1 MALWKPDQTFY
12 PSARMAMQAPREQL
26 GYVVTF
32 NPTASNGKHD
42 ALCVLDLDPK
52 SKTYSQV
59 VGRAEVSNAGDE
71 LHHFGWNACSAA
83 LCPYAPH
90 PHIERRY
97 LLVPGLRSSRIY
109 IFDTKPDPRSP
120 KLVKTIE
127 AEEIAS
133 RAGYSRPHTVHC
145 GPDAIYV
152 SALGSPSG
160 DGPGGIF
167 LLDHESFDVLGR
179 WEVDRGPQRFAYDF
193 WWHLGW
199 DVAVTSEWGTP
210 NMIENGVV
218 PELLLGNKY
227 GHAIH
232 IWNLRNRRHLKSL
245 DLGAE
250 NQMAL
255 ELRPSHDPTK
265 TFGFVGVVIS
275 TKDLSASI
283 WLWYRDSG
291 DWKVRKV
298 IEIPA
303 EPADESLL
311 PPALKPFKAVPPL
324 ITDINLSLDD
334 KFLYVACFG
343 TGDLKQYD
351 VSDPFKPRETGS
363 VRLGGI
369 VSHAKHP
376 KSGPLNGASQMI
388 EAQPRRAAHLHIE
401 LAVRRVGCAVLP
413 GGRARLGREDRLR
426 AGGRHDGRSEFLHD
440 LRRRAAA
447 SDSSRGRR
455 LVVRFVLL
463 SVTSAWPW
471 IAVAALGAYHGID
484 PSMGWLFAVALGLQE
499 QRRSKV
505 IWALGPIAAG
515 HLVSIA
521 AVVAIIGGLRLFFA
535 IDYLRPVGAAAL
547 ILFGLFR
554 FVWPHAHP
562 RWVAMRVNAPE
573 LALWSF
579 LMASAHGAGLM
590 LFPILIGMTP
600 SSSPTRIRWPRFA
613 EHLRSDKRQ
622 RSCWCIRAR

>member
-1 MALWKPDQTFY
+1 MAFWKPDQTFY
-12 PSARMAMQAPREQL
+12 PSARMAMQAPPEEL

-32 NPTASNGKHD
+32 NPTPANGKHD
-42 ALCVLDLDPK
+42 ALCVMDLDPK

-59 VGRAEVSNAGDE
+59 VGRAEVPNVGDE

-97 LLVPGLRSSRIY
+97 LLVPGLRSSRMY
-109 IFDTKPDPRSP
+109 VFDTKPDPTKP

-127 AEEIAS
+127 ADEIAS

-152 SALGSPSG
+152 SALGDPKG

-199 DVAVTSEWGTP
+199 DVAITSEWGTP
-210 NMIENGVV
+210 NMIENGVS

-245 DLGAE
+245 DLGPDQ
-250 NQMAL
+250 QMAL

-283 WLWYRDSG
+283 WLWHRDAG
-291 DWKVRKV
+291 EWKVSKV

-303 EPADESLL
+303 EPADESVL

-351 VSDPFKPRETGS
+351 VSDPFKPKETGS

-369 VSHAKHP
+369 VSHGKHP

-388 EAQPRRAAHLHIE
+388 ELSRDGRRIYISNSLYGAWDAQFYPE
-401 LAVRRVGCAVLP
+401 GVRGWVAKIDCAP
-413 GGRARLGREDRLR
+413 
-426 AGGRHDGRSEFLHD
+426 AGGMTVDPNFFTTFDGERPHQIRLEGGDSS
-440 LRRRAAA
+440 
-447 SDSSRGRR
+447 SDS
-455 LVVRFVLL
+455 FCY
-463 SVTSAWPW
+463 P
-471 IAVAALGAYHGID
+471 
-484 PSMGWLFAVALGLQE
+484 
-499 QRRSKV
+499 
-505 IWALGPIAAG
+505 
-515 HLVSIA
+515 
-521 AVVAIIGGLRLFFA
+521 
-535 IDYLRPVGAAAL
+535 
-547 ILFGLFR
+547 
-554 FVWPHAHP
+554 
-562 RWVAMRVNAPE
+562 
-573 LALWSF
+573 
-579 LMASAHGAGLM
+579 
-590 LFPILIGMTP
+590 
-600 SSSPTRIRWPRFA
+600 
-613 EHLRSDKRQ
+613 
-622 RSCWCIRAR
+622 

>member
-32 NPTASNGKHD
+32 NPTPSNGKHD

-52 SKTYSQV
+52 SETYSQV
-59 VGRAEVSNAGDE
+59 VGRAGVPNAGDE

-109 IFDTKPDPRSP
+109 VFDTKPDPRSP

-218 PELLLGNKY
+218 PELLLGNQY

-245 DLGAE
+245 DVGAE

-275 TKDLSASI
+275 TQDLSASI

-291 DWKVRKV
+291 DWKIRKV

-351 VSDPFKPRETGS
+351 VSDPFNPRETGS

-369 VSHAKHP
+369 VSHGKHP

-388 EAQPRRAAHLHIE
+388 ELSRDGRRIYISNSLYGAWDAQFYPE
-401 LAVRRVGCAVLP
+401 GVRGWVAKIDCAP
-413 GGRARLGREDRLR
+413 
-426 AGGRHDGRSEFLHD
+426 AGGMTIDPNFFTTFDGERPHQIRLEGGDSS
-440 LRRRAAA
+440 
-447 SDSSRGRR
+447 SDS
-455 LVVRFVLL
+455 FCY
-463 SVTSAWPW
+463 P
-471 IAVAALGAYHGID
+471 
-484 PSMGWLFAVALGLQE
+484 
-499 QRRSKV
+499 
-505 IWALGPIAAG
+505 
-515 HLVSIA
+515 
-521 AVVAIIGGLRLFFA
+521 
-535 IDYLRPVGAAAL
+535 
-547 ILFGLFR
+547 
-554 FVWPHAHP
+554 
-562 RWVAMRVNAPE
+562 
-573 LALWSF
+573 
-579 LMASAHGAGLM
+579 
-590 LFPILIGMTP
+590 
-600 SSSPTRIRWPRFA
+600 
-613 EHLRSDKRQ
+613 
-622 RSCWCIRAR
+622 